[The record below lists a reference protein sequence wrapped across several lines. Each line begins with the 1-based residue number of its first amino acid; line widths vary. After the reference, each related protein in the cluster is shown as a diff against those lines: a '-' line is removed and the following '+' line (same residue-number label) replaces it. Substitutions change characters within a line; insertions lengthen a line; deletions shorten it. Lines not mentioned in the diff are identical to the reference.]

1 MLSRDPEMCQNAV
14 LLLGFYKLC
23 ITLKGQ
29 DGRAAGWSVVIS
41 TSLPVPEP
49 MGKLMAGPFQS

>member
-1 MLSRDPEMCQNAV
+1 MCQNAV